1 MKNEGPIKEYKIAN
15 GESRYRFKVYL
26 GINPYTGKEVRPNRR
41 GFKTRREANIEL
53 KRLKANWL
61 DDIETKKAKVN
72 EVKTFEEVYD
82 SWLEA
87 YKTTVKE
94 STLYKTEQLFK
105 NHIIPAFGKKKI
117 TEITPMI
124 AQEQMN
130 SWHKKYTRAATIMNY
145 AGMVFNYAIRIGL
158 IQTNPT
164 KVISKPT
171 HQKKVQEDEDMN
183 FYDKEELKTLMDTLE
198 NGSNFRA
205 YAFFRLLAFTGMR
218 KQEAL
223 ALKWQDIDFENR
235 TLNISKAVSRKATG
249 LYIQT
254 PKTPASIRRISID
267 DKTLA
272 ILRDYKKQSDPNGEL
287 ILHTEKGGILS
298 PAKTRK
304 WLLTAQNNVNKSRKE
319 PLKQISTH
327 GFRHTHASLLFEAGA
342 TIKDVQARLGHSD
355 IQTTMDVYTHVTKHA
370 KEKLANQFN
379 DYIDF

>member
-1 MKNEGPIKEYKIAN
+1 MKNEGPIKEYKLAS
-15 GESRYRFKVYL
+15 GETRYKFKVYL
-26 GINPYTGKEVRPNRR
+26 GINPYTDKEVRPTRR
-41 GFKTRREANIEL
+41 GFKTRREANVEL

-61 DDIETKKAKVN
+61 DDIETKQAKLN
-72 EVKTFEEVYD
+72 EEKSFEEVYD
-82 SWLEA
+82 SWLEE

-105 NHIIPAFGKKKI
+105 NHILPAFGEKKI

-130 SWHKKYTRAATIMNY
+130 SWHKKYARAATIMNY
-145 AGMVFNYAIRIGL
+145 TGMVFNYAIRIEL

-164 KVISKPT
+164 KVIRKPT
-171 HQKKVQEDEDMN
+171 HQRKIQEDKDMN
-183 FYDKEELKTLMDTLE
+183 FYDKEELKIIMDTLE
-198 NGSNFRA
+198 RGSNFRA
-205 YAFFRLLAFTGMR
+205 YVFFRLLSFTGMR

-223 ALKWQDIDFENR
+223 ALKWPDIDFKNK
-235 TLNISKAVSRKATG
+235 TVNINKAVSRKATG

-267 DKTLA
+267 DKTLV
-272 ILRDYKKQSDPNGEL
+272 ILRDYKKQSDPNSEL
-287 ILHTEKGGILS
+287 IFHTEKGGILS

-304 WLLTAQNNVNKSRKE
+304 WLLIAQNNVNKSRKE

>member
-61 DDIETKKAKVN
+61 DDIEIKKAKVN

>member
-1 MKNEGPIKEYKIAN
+1 
-15 GESRYRFKVYL
+15 
-26 GINPYTGKEVRPNRR
+26 
-41 GFKTRREANIEL
+41 
-53 KRLKANWL
+53 
-61 DDIETKKAKVN
+61 
-72 EVKTFEEVYD
+72 
-82 SWLEA
+82 
-87 YKTTVKE
+87 
-94 STLYKTEQLFK
+94 
-105 NHIIPAFGKKKI
+105 
-117 TEITPMI
+117 
-124 AQEQMN
+124 MN